1 MGWVGT
7 AARSGTRIRYVDGLR
22 AVAVLSVVAFHAGKY
37 SRADLAH
44 LFPRI
49 VMQGHHGVELFFVIS
64 GFCLSYPALC
74 IVYER
79 GMASFDIVAY
89 GAKRLTR
96 ILPPFYA
103 AIALF
108 AVIGPQKVPAVDIIR
123 QALFIDKGTQLL
135 NSSFWSLPVEFRWYF
150 VFPLLLLLWVRAP
163 RAFLC
168 VIGALFV
175 LQQTRAESTD
185 LVALPA
191 FMLGIIAADFA
202 IRPRSISKFAVPLC
216 ALVTVAAFLRSSPLD
231 TGTETS
237 VLWELA
243 VFLFVIAAGA
253 TPWIARVLSN
263 AVLVFVGVAS
273 YSIYLCHELGVY
285 YGEHWGYT
293 PWVAGT
299 ASIALGIAF
308 WCLFERPFMRA
319 RLRDSLVSAFSDIV
333 AHALRLA
340 GVSARIEMMPKLR
353 LAEIV
358 PAAPAEQARLEASP
372 VHANSV

>member
-1 MGWVGT
+1 MGWVGV
-7 AARSGTRIRYVDGLR
+7 AASSGTRIRYVDGLR

-37 SRADLAH
+37 SRSDLSH

-64 GFCLSYPALC
+64 GLCLSYPALA
-74 IVYER
+74 IAYER
-79 GMASFDIVAY
+79 GMASFDVLTY

-108 AVIGPQKVPAVDIIR
+108 AVIGPQKVPAGDIIR
-123 QALFIDKGTQLL
+123 QALFIDNGTHLL

-150 VFPLLLLLWVRAP
+150 LFPLLLLLWVRSP

-168 VIGALFV
+168 LIGALFV

-191 FMLGIIAADFA
+191 FMLGIVAADYVV
-202 IRPRSISKFAVPLC
+202 RPRSSAKFALPLC
-216 ALVTVAAFLRSSPLD
+216 ALVIVAAFVHSSPLD

-243 VFLFVIAAGA
+243 VFLLVIAAGA
-253 TPWIARVLSN
+253 APWPRGVLSN
-263 AVLVFVGVAS
+263 GALVFIGIAS

-285 YGEHWGYT
+285 YAERWGYT
-293 PWVAGT
+293 PWISGM
-299 ASIALGIAF
+299 ASVALGIVF
-308 WCLFERPFMRA
+308 WYLIERPFTRA
-319 RLRDSLVSAFSDIV
+319 PLRDSLVSAFANILNRV
-333 AHALRLA
+333 FGLARLPA
-340 GVSARIEMMPKLR
+340 KMDLAFKASASLT
-353 LAEIV
+353 A
-358 PAAPAEQARLEASP
+358 PAASAEQARLEASP
-372 VHANSV
+372 AHAHSV

>member
-1 MGWVGT
+1 MGWVGA
-7 AARSGTRIRYVDGLR
+7 AARFGTRIRYVDGLR

-37 SRADLAH
+37 SRSDLSH

-64 GFCLSYPALC
+64 GLCLSYPALA
-74 IVYER
+74 IAYER
-79 GMASFDIVAY
+79 GMASFDVLAY

-108 AVIGPQKVPAVDIIR
+108 AVIGPQKVPAGDIIR
-123 QALFIDKGTQLL
+123 QALFIDNGTHLL

-150 VFPLLLLLWVRAP
+150 LFPLLLLLWVRSP

-168 VIGALFV
+168 LIGGLFV

-191 FMLGIIAADFA
+191 FMLGIVAADYV
-202 IRPRSISKFAVPLC
+202 IRPRSIAKFALPLC
-216 ALVTVAAFLRSSPLD
+216 ALVAVVAFVRSSPLD

-253 TPWIARVLSN
+253 APWLTRVLSN
-263 AVLVFVGVAS
+263 GALVFIGIAS

-285 YGEHWGYT
+285 YTERWGYA
-293 PWVAGT
+293 PWIAGT
-299 ASIALGIAF
+299 ASVAVGIVF
-308 WCLFERPFMRA
+308 WYVLERPFTRA
-319 RLRDSLVSAFSDIV
+319 PLRDNLVSAFATI
-333 AHALRLA
+333 LERGFQMA
-340 GVSARIEMMPKLR
+340 GVPAKIELKFKPF
-353 LAEIV
+353 
-358 PAAPAEQARLEASP
+358 PAMIEPTASAEQARLEASP
-372 VHANSV
+372 AHAHSV